1 LSRSRVTR
9 IERKRGDNGIAPL
22 FALQSAIGN
31 RASAALMREAAPSPV
46 AKAGLTHVFITLE
59 GEKQGKFKGSSKQ
72 KGREDAIPIN
82 KYKLEVKA
90 PRDVASGQASGKRQ
104 HQGITFTKAMDD
116 SSPQFMQALTSN
128 ETLKNVKF
136 EFVKPGADG
145 KEMVFQT
152 VTLEGAHLADW
163 TQEVEGGEDA
173 ESVLIVYEK
182 ITLGSGGG
190 TTASDDWQQKQ

>member
-1 LSRSRVTR
+1 
-9 IERKRGDNGIAPL
+9 
-22 FALQSAIGN
+22 
-31 RASAALMREAAPSPV
+31 MREAATSSSSSAPT
-46 AKAGLTHVFITLE
+46 AKTGQTRVFITLE

-82 KYKLEVKA
+82 KYKLEVSS
-90 PRDVASGQASGKRQ
+90 PRDKASGQATGKRQ
-104 HQGITFTKAMDD
+104 HQGITFTKAMDE
-116 SSPQFMQALTSN
+116 SSAQFLQAMTTN
-128 ETLKNVKF
+128 EALKNVKF
-136 EFVKPGADG
+136 EFVKPGPDG

-173 ESVLIVYEK
+173 ESVLLVYEK

-190 TTASDDWQQKQ
+190 TTASDDWAKQQ